1 MTVTI
6 EPYDSQIHSNLALH
20 ASHNT
25 SRNPMIGRLNPFHF
39 LWNYLETLAV
49 QSWDVHPIAYVA

>member
-49 QSWDVHPIAYVA
+49 QS